1 MREIVIPRTRELLK
15 SLSRQRAIECL
26 FARIAC
32 HTKDGRDRSL
42 SQRMP
47 GWNNL
52 LLPKDELPS
61 QLVTGSS
68 PSGDE
73 IVVTKT
79 TDSALTG
86 TICG

>member
-1 MREIVIPRTRELLK
+1 MPGRPSTNGMRDIVIPRTRELLR
-15 SLSRQRAIECL
+15 LFRENGYECL

-42 SQRMP
+42 SQKMP

-61 QLVTGSS
+61 QLVAELRPGATRSS
-68 PSGDE
+68 
-73 IVVTKT
+73 
-79 TDSALTG
+79 
-86 TICG
+86 